1 MKKDTFKVFGIITLL
16 VVIGFSFAACG
27 DGSGDNG
34 TTSGSEGTLTITNIP
49 SQYNGKYAAFWV
61 IQSGNHTLMGC
72 KSQDST
78 SFTLPQI
85 SDGRVSIPLWSGS
98 TNKWTDYRYQGND
111 TFITTGSDGANRV
124 IVKFVSNEI
133 IPVYQSM
140 NEPGDAVFF
149 SSITFS
155 SGSATKSYKDK
166 M

>member
-1 MKKDTFKVFGIITLL
+1 MWIQTGTGPFAEWANMGTDPMNF
-16 VVIGFSFAACG
+16 VIYRLGA
-27 DGSGDNG
+27 
-34 TTSGSEGTLTITNIP
+34 LTITDIP

-61 IQSGNHTLMGC
+61 IQAGGHTLMGC

-85 SDGRVSIPLWSGS
+85 SNGRVSIPLWRGS
-98 TNKWTDYRYQGND
+98 NKWTDYRYQGND
-111 TFITTGSDGANRV
+111 TFITKNGDDMANNRV

-133 IPVYQSM
+133 IPVYQSL

-155 SGSATKSYKDK
+155 GGIATKSYKDK
-166 M
+166 I